1 MPVVTLRPAVISDAP
16 EIAAIARLARAAA
29 MPWLPVLHTIEG
41 DISFYS
47 RRVLPEL
54 RVELAERDGQICGF
68 SAVEDDWLSQLYIR
82 PDHWRTGVG
91 SALLQRAME
100 RAEFLQLW
108 VFARNLTAQAFYIH
122 HGFAEAERTDG
133 SNNEEKCPD
142 IRMTWSRPHGAR
154 VPS

>member
-1 MPVVTLRPAVISDAP
+1 MPGFTIRPATISDAP
-16 EIAAIARLARAAA
+16 DIAAIARLARATA

-68 SAVEDDWLSQLYIR
+68 SGVEDDWLSQLYIH
-82 PDHWRTGVG
+82 PDHWRTGLG

-100 RAEFLQLW
+100 GAEFLQLW
-108 VFARNLTAQAFYIH
+108 VFEQNLAAQAFYAH

-133 SNNEEKCPD
+133 ANNEEKCPD
-142 IRMTWSRPHGAR
+142 VRMTWSARHGQDA
-154 VPS
+154 PS